1 MNIIDAK
8 NISKSYEKNK
18 RIKAVIKN
26 ISLKIKEG
34 SFVVI
39 IGPSGS
45 GKTTLL
51 NLLSGVI
58 PISSGELFVNN
69 VNLTELDKE
78 SLVKFRK
85 ENISFVFQ
93 NPNLISYLTVIQNIE
108 MGKYLSD
115 NPLDINEIIKLMN
128 LEKLVNKYPNNLSG
142 GEQHKV
148 SIARALI
155 KNPKVLFLDEPTI
168 SLDNISSKK
177 ILSLL
182 LSINEKYKTTII
194 LVTHDRKIK
203 ELSDKVIEL
212 KDGKIILKTV
222 NKIKKDKS
230 ILEKAKWFY

>member
-1 MNIIDAK
+1 
-8 NISKSYEKNK
+8 
-18 RIKAVIKN
+18 
-26 ISLKIKEG
+26 
-34 SFVVI
+34 
-39 IGPSGS
+39 
-45 GKTTLL
+45 
-51 NLLSGVI
+51 
-58 PISSGELFVNN
+58 

-230 ILEKAKWFY
+230 ILEKAK

>member
-18 RIKAVIKN
+18 RIKRVINN
-26 ISLKIKEG
+26 ISLRIKKG

-39 IGPSGS
+39 VGPNGS

-51 NLLSGVI
+51 NLLSGTI
-58 PISSGELFVNN
+58 PISSGELIVNN
-69 VNLTELDKE
+69 INLKDLDKKD
-78 SLVKFRK
+78 LVNFRR

-93 NPNLISYLTVIQNIE
+93 NPNLISYLTVYQNIE
-108 MGKYLSD
+108 MGKYLS
-115 NPLDINEIIKLMN
+115 NNSLDINEIISLMD
-128 LEKLVNKYPNNLSG
+128 LEKLKNKYSNNLSG

-155 KNPKVLFLDEPTI
+155 KNPKVLFLDEPTG
-168 SLDNISSKK
+168 SLDNLSSKK

-194 LVTHDRKIK
+194 LVTHDKRIK
-203 ELSDKVIEL
+203 DVADNVIEL
-212 KDGKIILKTV
+212 KDGKIVSKTV
-222 NKIKKDKS
+222 NKTKKIKVV
-230 ILEKAKWFY
+230 

>member
-8 NISKSYEKNK
+8 NISKSYNKNK
-18 RIKAVIKN
+18 RIKRVINN

-39 IGPSGS
+39 LGPSGS

-58 PISSGELFVNN
+58 PISSGELIVNN
-69 VNLTELDKE
+69 CNLKDLDKNE
-78 SLVKFRK
+78 LAKFRRN
-85 ENISFVFQ
+85 NISFVFQ
-93 NPNLISYLTVIQNIE
+93 KPNLISYLTVIQNIE
-108 MGKYLSD
+108 MGKYLSS
-115 NPLDINEIIKLMN
+115 NPIDLNEIINLMN
-128 LEKLVNKYPNNLSG
+128 LDNLKNKYPNILSG
-142 GEQHKV
+142 GEQQKV

-155 KNPKVLFLDEPTI
+155 KNPKILFLDEPTG
-168 SLDNISSKK
+168 SLDNLTSKK
-177 ILSLL
+177 ILTLL

-203 ELSDKVIEL
+203 DMGDLVIEL
-212 KDGKIILKTV
+212 NEGKIVLKTV

-230 ILEKAKWFY
+230 NLGKVK

>member
-230 ILEKAKWFY
+230 ILEKAK

>member
-26 ISLKIKEG
+26 INLKIKEG

-230 ILEKAKWFY
+230 ILEKAK

>member
-194 LVTHDRKIK
+194 LVTHDKRIK
-203 ELSDKVIEL
+203 DVADKVIEL
-212 KDGKIILKTV
+212 KDGKIVSKTI
-222 NKIKKDKS
+222 NKTKKIKVV
-230 ILEKAKWFY
+230 